1 MEATT
6 IQERI
11 QEIIP
16 SLTMEE
22 QQDVLNFVT
31 GLLQSHEEEVD
42 EAFLEEYNRE
52 IDEAIAEVDA
62 GHFFTQEEIE
72 KKYAEWKKR

>member
-6 IQERI
+6 IQDRI

-52 IDEAIAEVDA
+52 IDETLEEVKN
-62 GHFFTQEEIE
+62 GHFITQQELE
-72 KKYAEWKKR
+72 KRAAQW

>member
-1 MEATT
+1 MAATT
-6 IQERI
+6 IQDRI

-52 IDEAIAEVDA
+52 IDETLEEVKN
-62 GHFFTQEEIE
+62 GHFITQQELE
-72 KKYAEWKKR
+72 KRAAQW